1 MPRKSHRRRR
11 RKMADKLQTP
21 AGYNHLRA
29 LEKQEEL
36 RQESNR
42 QHINKALEGRRA
54 PGKEIIVENLRR
66 KYGYTKRTRT

>member
-11 RKMADKLQTP
+11 LKLKEDKSLP
-21 AGYNHLRA
+21 DYNAALA
-29 LEKQEEL
+29 LEHQEEL

-54 PGKEIIVENLRR
+54 PKPEIIIENLRR
-66 KYGYTKRTRT
+66 KYGHTKCTGT